1 MIRVYGR
8 ETSSNVQPVMWLCAE
23 LGLDVERV
31 DVGGAFGGTDTP
43 DFLAMN
49 PMGRIPVLQDGDLT
63 IFESQSILRYLAA
76 QYGRD
81 ALWAGNARA
90 RAPQDQWMEWAKQNV
105 APELV
110 YKVFWQL
117 VRTPAAERDEGRLR
131 SGIASMATL
140 MPIADRRIER
150 HGWLAGDMIS
160 LADFTFGAQLYR
172 YYTLDF
178 DRPSTPHLD
187 AYYARLGERPAYR
200 THAMVSFESL
210 RVSGA

>member
-8 ETSSNVQPVMWLCAE
+8 QTSSNVQPVMWLCAE
-23 LGLDVERV
+23 LGLEVERL

-43 DFLAMN
+43 DYLAMN
-49 PMGRIPVLQDGDLT
+49 PMGTIPVLRDDDLT
-63 IFESQSILRYLAA
+63 MFESQSILRYLAA

-90 RAPQDQWMEWAKQNV
+90 RGPQDQWMEWAKQNV
-105 APELV
+105 APDLI
-110 YKVFWQL
+110 YRIFWQL
-117 VRTPAAERDEGRLR
+117 VRTSASERDDEALR
-131 SGIASMATL
+131 SGIASMAKV

-160 LADFTFGAQLYR
+160 LADFTFGVQLYR

-178 DRPSTPHLD
+178 ERPSTPHLD
-187 AYYARLGERPAYR
+187 AYYARLCEREAYR
-200 THAMVSFESL
+200 THAMVSYESL